1 MREVR
6 GIEIGDTE
14 RIEETAQIE
23 EIAEEVIEI
32 HETVEMTDIA
42 AAAQAENGM
51 YTYTQLYLTG
61 RKLLCNLGRLVLF
74 EKQPIENETVQ

>member
-1 MREVR
+1 MREAR
-6 GIEIGDTE
+6 EKEIGDTE
-14 RIEETAQIE
+14 RIEETAEIE

-42 AAAQAENGM
+42 AAAQAEKGM

-61 RKLLCNLGRLVLF
+61 SCYVTFDGSCCLKSS
-74 EKQPIENETVQ
+74 Q

>member
-14 RIEETAQIE
+14 KIDEIAEIEENAE
-23 EIAEEVIEI
+23 ENAEEVIEI
-32 HETVEMTDIA
+32 HETVETTDIA
-42 AAAQAENGM
+42 AAAQAEKGM

-61 RKLLCNLGRLVLF
+61 SCYVTLDGWYCLKSS
-74 EKQPIENETVQ
+74 Q